1 MATESAPA
9 QPRPQY
15 RNLSPGQLATY
26 RLPAAGLVS
35 ILHRVSGVLL
45 FLMLPVLLWLFELSL
60 MSEISFERLREV
72 AGNWFVRLLL
82 LGVIWAILHHLVAG
96 VRYLTLDIHIGVE
109 KDPARRSAVAVFAV
123 SLLLTLIAGLRLF
136 GVV

>member
-1 MATESAPA
+1 
-9 QPRPQY
+9 
-15 RNLSPGQLATY
+15 
-26 RLPAAGLVS
+26 
-35 ILHRVSGVLL
+35 
-45 FLMLPVLLWLFELSL
+45 VLLWLFELSL